1 MKKEKTVKDELAFV
15 SAPLGIGKNTHRH
28 ISLEKQKQNLERR
41 IFFVLCSSN
50 TFSGKDARL
59 LVKFEGT

>member
-28 ISLEKQKQNLERR
+28 ISLEKQKQNLESC
-41 IFFVLCSSN
+41 IFFVILCSEEQHFFWEMF
-50 TFSGKDARL
+50 TVVGQF
-59 LVKFEGT
+59 